1 MRKLLIASTLLVL
14 SAGIASAAVTAGTI
28 GLGFVNSDAPLGGRY
43 VINEK
48 MAVDVGLG
56 FGKTADNDDTE
67 NFDEGSTTINLDF
80 GLPILMHDAGKAMLW
95 LRPGLAIGNT
105 SSDQDGV
112 DSQTDTSISGLLVVE
127 VPITDN
133 FTVSAAHGL
142 IIDLDPTTINT
153 AGFNWTNLGFMYYF
167 AK

>member
-28 GLGFVNSDAPLGGRY
+28 GLGFVNSDAPIGGRY
-43 VINEK
+43 VISEK
-48 MAVDVGLG
+48 MAVDVGIG
-56 FGKTADNDDTE
+56 FGKTSDDKDTKLI
-67 NFDEGSTTINLDF
+67 DEGTTSLNLDL

-95 LRPGLAIGNT
+95 LRPGLAIQNQ
-105 SSDQDGV
+105 SYDADGV
-112 DSQTDTSISGLLVVE
+112 DSQTNTSISGLLVVE

-167 AK
+167 TK